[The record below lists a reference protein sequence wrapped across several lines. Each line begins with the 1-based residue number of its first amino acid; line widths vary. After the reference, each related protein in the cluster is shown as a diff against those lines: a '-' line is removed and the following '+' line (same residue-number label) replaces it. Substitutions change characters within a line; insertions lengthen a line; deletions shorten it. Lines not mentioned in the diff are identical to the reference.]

1 MTTALTTRGVIRGV
15 TGAGC
20 SAFLGVPYAAPP
32 VGERRWAPPAT
43 APVWEGILDATRPG
57 PAAWQPTGGPL
68 DGLVPGMGSDDQ
80 GDDCLTLNVWTPASD
95 DARRPVLVWV
105 HGGAFQL
112 GAGSLGVYDGTR
124 LATATDSVVVTFNYR
139 LGALGFMVVDDPSAS
154 PNVGLLDQ
162 VAALQWVHDNIA
174 ELGGDPDRVT
184 VFGESAGGGS
194 VLSLLSMP
202 SATGLFQRAIVQSGA
217 TDLLLDRERA
227 TMVTECFARC
237 AGVEPGDVAALRDL
251 SPAAVL
257 AAQAQAAGELFATVG
272 TMPFH
277 PCIDGAVLPSSWL
290 EAAQAGLNAVP
301 LIIGTTRDEMALFA
315 SFDPAAA
322 TLDGPSL
329 RRRLDGAAAAGL
341 DVENLIGAYAATG
354 TSAPP
359 KVWQRIQTDQ
369 AMWLPALRIAE
380 ARAAHAPVWMY
391 RFDWPAADAR
401 LGAPHGIDI
410 PFPFA
415 TVDIDGWDAFV
426 ADADAAMGLAR
437 MQQQLWATHARDGA
451 PSADG
456 VDWPAFDADRRATL
470 VLGHEVA
477 VVDDPNGPVRQ
488 AWGG

>member
-1 MTTALTTRGVIRGV
+1 MRGVVRGT

-32 VGERRWAPPAT
+32 VGERRWAPPA
-43 APVWEGILDATRPG
+43 PVPGWEGARDATRPG

-68 DGLVPGMGSDDQ
+68 DGLVPGMGSSDQ
-80 GDDCLTLNVWTPASD
+80 GDDCLTLNVWTPAPD

-124 LATATDSVVVTFNYR
+124 LAIATDSVVVTFNYR
-139 LGALGFMVVDDPSAS
+139 LGALGFLVIDDPSTA

-162 VAALQWVHDNIA
+162 VAALEWVRDNIA
-174 ELGGDPDRVT
+174 GFGGDPDRVM
-184 VFGESAGGGS
+184 VFGESAGAGG

-202 SATGLFQRAIVQSGA
+202 AASGLLHRAIVQSGA

-227 TMVTECFARC
+227 AEVTACFARC
-237 AGVEPGDVAALRDL
+237 AGVDPGDVPALRDL

-277 PCIDGAVLPSSWL
+277 PCVDGDVLPSSWL
-290 EAAQAGLNAVP
+290 DASHEGVNAVP
-301 LIIGTTRDEMALFA
+301 LVIGTTRDEMALF
-315 SFDPAAA
+315 SGFDPAAA
-322 TLDGPSL
+322 TLDDASL
-329 RRRLDGAAAAGL
+329 RRRLTGAAAGGL
-341 DVENLIGAYAATG
+341 DIEALIDAYTG
-354 TSAPP
+354 TGPSAPP
-359 KVWQRIQTDQ
+359 KVWSRIQTDQ

-391 RFDWPAADAR
+391 RFDWPAADAH

-410 PFPFA
+410 PFPFT
-415 TVDIDGWDAFV
+415 TVDRDGWDSFV
-426 ADADAAMGLAR
+426 ADPDVAMELAAVEQA
-437 MQQQLWATHARDGA
+437 LWASFGRDGV
-451 PSADG
+451 PSAVG
-456 VDWPAFDADRRATL
+456 VEWPRFDADRRATL
-470 VLGHEVA
+470 LLGRSVE
-477 VVDDPNGPVRQ
+477 VVDDPDGPVRV
-488 AWGG
+488 AWAG